1 MGNLLETLKLFEKSK
16 ESLNL
21 GRNHFGIMVGTTV
34 FIVGI
39 IGAIIGIT
47 GTKGITVGITGIIVG
62 IIEFKEIRMG
72 IIGIMMGIKGI
83 IVRIT

>member
-1 MGNLLETLKLFEKSK
+1 METLKLFEKSK

-39 IGAIIGIT
+39 IGAIF
-47 GTKGITVGITGIIVG
+47 GITGIIVG

-72 IIGIMMGIKGI
+72 TIGIMMGIKGI
-83 IVRIT
+83 NVRIT